1 MEIKIPSQIFSKIFS
16 KLRIKVTPKDCL
28 GIDIGTSSIKIVSL
42 SKVGSRVKLDNY
54 GETSAQIFYE
64 KPFRTFEKSTLL
76 LSTGEIAKAVQAILN
91 EAKIATKSAIF
102 SIPDF
107 SSFFTNFELPQ
118 MTPKELPDAVRYEAP
133 QHIPL
138 PISEVTIDWQVIGG
152 HLADR
157 KGTKLKI
164 LLVAV
169 PNEIIN
175 QYREI
180 AQRSEIKLSG
190 LEAEVFGISRLVTG
204 EEKNTVGLVDI
215 GAQSTTI
222 SIIDAGL
229 LKVSHSF
236 DIAGNELTQIL
247 SKSLNIDSKTAEE
260 FKKRYGLLD
269 TLEENGQK
277 VGKILSPLI
286 DSILDEISRTYQ
298 NFFQTEKKEVSKII
312 LAGGCAL
319 IPGLKEYFSSALKKE
334 VNIINPF
341 TDFSYPPIL
350 EPVLRE
356 IGPSYAIAV
365 GAALRGLEQKL

>member
-1 MEIKIPSQIFSKIFS
+1 MKIRIPNQIFSKIFS

-28 GIDIGTSSIKIVSL
+28 GIDIGTSSIKIVAL
-42 SKVGSRVKLDNY
+42 SKVGSRIKLDNY
-54 GETSAQIFYE
+54 GETSALIFYE

-76 LSTGEIAKAVQAILN
+76 LSTDEIAKAVQAILS
-91 EAKIATKSAIF
+91 EAKITTKSAVF

-107 SSFFTNFELPQ
+107 SSFFTNFELPS

-152 HLADR
+152 RLADK

-175 QYREI
+175 QYKDI
-180 AQRSEIKLSG
+180 AQRAKVELLG
-190 LEAEVFGISRLVTG
+190 LEAEVFGISRLVTN
-204 EEKNTVGLVDI
+204 EEKNTIGLVDI

-222 SIIDAGL
+222 SIIDGGL

-247 SKSLNIDSKTAEE
+247 SKSLNVDFETAEE
-260 FKKRYGLLD
+260 FKKRYGLLNSS
-269 TLEENGQK
+269 ENEGQK

-286 DSILDEISRTYQ
+286 GSILDEINRAYQ
-298 NFFQTEKKEVSKII
+298 NFSQTEKKEVSKIV

-319 IPGLKEYFSSALKKE
+319 IPGLKEYFSSTLKKE

-341 TDFSYPPIL
+341 ADLSYPP
-350 EPVLRE
+350 VLDSALKE
-356 IGPSYAIAV
+356 MGPSYAIAV
-365 GAALRGLEQKL
+365 GAALRGLG